1 MIFKVLFNY
10 FESNLVTLF
19 SKLGRALGI
28 YNLFK
33 SFAEPIYLV
42 RLVSYQPVTYV
53 EFLSLTKWLLS
64 LYIAFISFEKTKI
77 ILSSFLKDTEILD
90 LIAAAGTFLLIFLIL
105 TLTFNFLSKFLSLK
119 GLGFI
124 DKFLG
129 FIFGFFRMILIFSLI
144 FIIYTDVFYN
154 QEKPVWFNDSYSIK
168 YIDQL
173 SLYLKK
179 KFLEFNL
186 NNDIIT

>member
-1 MIFKVLFNY
+1 MPVVDFIF
-10 FESNLVTLF
+10 F
-19 SKLGRALGI
+19 SLTIFSSLIGLSRGFIK
-28 YNLFK
+28 
-33 SFAEPIYLV
+33 
-42 RLVSYQPVTYV
+42 

>member
-1 MIFKVLFNY
+1 MPIVDFIFL
-10 FESNLVTLF
+10 SLTIF
-19 SKLGRALGI
+19 SSLLGLSRGFIKEL
-28 YNLFK
+28 
-33 SFAEPIYLV
+33 
-42 RLVSYQPVTYV
+42 
-53 EFLSLTKWLLS
+53 LSLTKWLLS

-105 TLTFNFLSKFLSLK
+105 TLIFNFLSKFLSLK